1 MSSLKAAVV
10 GCGGHAQLHL
20 RMIDK
25 EPRLHLVGVAE
36 IDATRREQAQA
47 EWRVEGFADYRRML
61 DACKPDLVVVATMPG
76 HLKAIVI
83 DCLERGVHTSVEKAP
98 GMHVDET
105 RAMAA
110 AAAKSAGKAI
120 VSFNRRY
127 FPEVLALRRMVEARG
142 GAVHCAATYNKPLSP
157 PMGTSA
163 WHGVAPDS
171 IICDASTMST
181 FCVGW
186 PEAARVRRCRS
197 RCTPRFT
204 MVRARG
210 RTATAR
216 WCVLT
221 LALAGCS

>member
-1 MSSLKAAVV
+1 MSSLKAAVI

-98 GMHVDET
+98 RYARRRDPGNGGGGEECGQGY
-105 RAMAA
+105 RLFQSPLFSRGAGAA
-110 AAAKSAGKAI
+110 ADGRGA
-120 VSFNRRY
+120 RRRG
-127 FPEVLALRRMVEARG
+127 ALRRD
-142 GAVHCAATYNKPLSP
+142 L
-157 PMGTSA
+157 
-163 WHGVAPDS
+163 
-171 IICDASTMST
+171 
-181 FCVGW
+181 
-186 PEAARVRRCRS
+186 
-197 RCTPRFT
+197 
-204 MVRARG
+204 
-210 RTATAR
+210 
-216 WCVLT
+216 
-221 LALAGCS
+221 

>member
-1 MSSLKAAVV
+1 MSSLKAAVI

-76 HLKAIVI
+76 HLTAIVI
-83 DCLERGVHTSVEKAP
+83 DCLERGVHTSVEKAL
-98 GMHVDET
+98 GMHADET

-110 AAAKSAGKAI
+110 AARCIAPRPITSRFLRQWGHRPGTGSRPIRLFATPPPCRPFALVGRKRCAYGDADRGARPGS
-120 VSFNRRY
+120 RR
-127 FPEVLALRRMVEARG
+127 RARG
-142 GAVHCAATYNKPLSP
+142 GARP
-157 PMGTSA
+157 
-163 WHGVAPDS
+163 
-171 IICDASTMST
+171 
-181 FCVGW
+181 
-186 PEAARVRRCRS
+186 
-197 RCTPRFT
+197 
-204 MVRARG
+204 
-210 RTATAR
+210 TAR

-221 LALAGCS
+221 LALAECS